1 MPYVICQAETAKK
14 KKQTKNTTFEKYV
27 MKDSPNQLSTEKSH

>member
-1 MPYVICQAETAKK
+1 MPHVICQAETAKK
-14 KKQTKNTTFEKYV
+14 KNKKNTTFEKYV